1 MLLERTKPVD
11 APEFR
16 ALTWP
21 VGPALDDFVRVVR
34 EQSFAIP
41 QASLDST
48 GWRLEG
54 SAKRDLLAKLRAGG
68 TPLGEYCKG
77 RFYRGV
83 LTGLNDAF
91 VVDRATRDR
100 LIAEHPSSAAVLKPY
115 LRGRDVKRWKVESQD
130 LWLITIASSENTK
143 HPWSGKSLQDAEK
156 AYAKALPAI
165 HAFHQPFREAL
176 IARADQ
182 GKYFWELRSCA
193 YWKEFEEPKIIVPA
207 ITDTVNYAS
216 DDEGFYSNDKTN
228 VFIPPYIDFTLAIL
242 NSSVS
247 MWITRQEFASKQGGF
262 YEFKPMYVSKLP
274 IPKATSQL
282 QAELEKLTKQL
293 IKLKSEN
300 APASQMAALEADLDE
315 RVAHLFWLTPA
326 EIALLGEAG

>member
-91 VVDRATRDR
+91 VVDRATRDQ
-100 LIAEHPSSAAVLKPY
+100 LIAEHPSSAAVLKPF

-130 LWLITIASSENTK
+130 LWLIFTRRGIDIDK
-143 HPWSGKSLQDAEK
+143 HPAIKKHLLQFKDRLMPGIEGGRK
-156 AYAKALPAI
+156 AGSYKWFEIQDNIAYWPEFETPKIVYPDI
-165 HAFHQPFREAL
+165 AFHCHFAADSEGLFPDCTLFLIPEAPL
-176 IARADQ
+176 H
-182 GKYFWELRSCA
+182 FL
-193 YWKEFEEPKIIVPA
+193 P
-207 ITDTVNYAS
+207 
-216 DDEGFYSNDKTN
+216 
-228 VFIPPYIDFTLAIL
+228 IL
-242 NSSVS
+242 NSKVHKYF
-247 MWITRQEFASKQGGF
+247 IDQICPAIRGG
-262 YEFKPMYVSKLP
+262 YKRFKSIYIGQLP
-274 IPKATSQL
+274 IPPIKAQQT
-282 QAELEKLTKQL
+282 AELTSLTKQL